1 MDLSLL
7 AQLKEK
13 MVQAKEF
20 SKVWKYFL
28 DHFGE
33 DPAFMALGEPTRPPL
48 LEAVFTQI
56 ARQLFQRDVDWS
68 QVIFTSLP
76 EHQFVH
82 GGGTIAVV
90 VGTAVGFIDQPFH
103 EHARLHVAEA
113 ARQGVVVQDR
123 VESS

>member
-7 AQLKEK
+7 AQLKGK

-20 SKVWKYFL
+20 SKVWEYFL

-33 DPAFMALGEPTRPPL
+33 DPAFIALGQPTRPPL

-82 GGGTIAVV
+82 GGGL
-90 VGTAVGFIDQPFH
+90 VGAGLLNVLYFEDIQVGLMCATRP
-103 EHARLHVAEA
+103 
-113 ARQGVVVQDR
+113 
-123 VESS
+123 